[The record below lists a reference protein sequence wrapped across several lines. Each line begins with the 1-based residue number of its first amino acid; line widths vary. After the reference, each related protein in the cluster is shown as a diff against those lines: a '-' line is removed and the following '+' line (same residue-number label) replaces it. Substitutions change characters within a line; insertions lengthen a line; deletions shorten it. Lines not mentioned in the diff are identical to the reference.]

1 MAALGLY
8 QSATFVAQAL
18 TILPGAVAAITFPAV
33 AHSFA
38 KGWDRAAGTAQCA
51 RIILWISIL
60 CGSAL
65 ALLAPVAIPL
75 FFGRRFEGSVSVLL
89 VLLPSIV
96 IFCPAQVLASYLSG
110 AGRPQLNLCA
120 SAVGAV
126 LTIVLNRL
134 WVPAYGILG
143 AAAGTATPRLSTHCC
158 CTRSSSRSRDKPIC
172 VGLPVRMPSC
182 SRASRLPHAGGSM
195 RSDARPLHVLVLP
208 SWTADAEKPYHG
220 VFFREQARALEP
232 RPARGFACV
241 EQRELAPVCF
251 REAAPKSFPDFVK
264 RRAGP
269 ADGTDARLE
278 YAVPHPRRRAPLDA
292 ADASRHRAVYRAGG
306 GARSDPAHCALWAGS
321 RLRLSG
327 CRTYSPSTPRRFPAG
342 AFEPGSVRFLRRAF
356 DGAAAVITV
365 GQNLKRVL
373 AAYVPPER
381 ITVIPNLLDGSFLSV
396 PVRPPASRI
405 PGAPF
410 TFTSIGNLIATKSF
424 DVLLRAFAKAF
435 GNAREVRLEIGGD
448 GPERGG
454 LAALAAQLGIASQ
467 VDFRGALSRGGVR
480 EAMLRADALVLA
492 SSVETFGVVIAE
504 AMALGLP
511 VIATRSGGPEDFVT
525 PECGYLV
532 DCDNSEELARRMVS
546 VRNDFPY
553 SPQTIRERIQGYASP
568 SAVTTALEGLY
579 RQVI

>member
-1 MAALGLY
+1 
-8 QSATFVAQAL
+8 
-18 TILPGAVAAITFPAV
+18 
-33 AHSFA
+33 
-38 KGWDRAAGTAQCA
+38 
-51 RIILWISIL
+51 
-60 CGSAL
+60 
-65 ALLAPVAIPL
+65 
-75 FFGRRFEGSVSVLL
+75 
-89 VLLPSIV
+89 
-96 IFCPAQVLASYLSG
+96 
-110 AGRPQLNLCA
+110 
-120 SAVGAV
+120 
-126 LTIVLNRL
+126 
-134 WVPAYGILG
+134 
-143 AAAGTATPRLSTHCC
+143 
-158 CTRSSSRSRDKPIC
+158 
-172 VGLPVRMPSC
+172 
-182 SRASRLPHAGGSM
+182 M

-220 VFFREQARALEP
+220 VFFREQAQALGNAGL
-232 RPARGFACV
+232 RVGFACV
-241 EQRELAPVCF
+241 EQRSLRRFAFGKLRQSHFQISSNDEQGLRMVRMHGWNTLCHT
-251 REAAPKSFPDFVK
+251 
-264 RRAGP
+264 RAG
-269 ADGTDARLE
+269 ALLWTRLM
-278 YAVPHPRRRAPLDA
+278 
-292 ADASRHRAVYRAGG
+292 HRAIERYIAQE
-306 GARSDPAHCALWAGS
+306 GAPDLIHAHCALWAGYAAAAFG
-321 RLRLSG
+321 LPYVL
-327 CRTYSPSTPRRFPAG
+327 TEHSTAFPRRRI
-342 AFEPGSVRFLRRAF
+342 EPGSVRFLRRAF

-480 EAMLRADALVLA
+480 EAMLRADAFVLA